1 MLGGLQKLAWKIF
14 TKENGITIK
23 VDALKCIEES
33 LSQLS
38 LLSNEQSTCE
48 ALNFIVST
56 FKTQNKSKIIQKQDI
71 EEIISTL
78 QKNAESIQV
87 LNSNELS
94 TINASQYIRVV
105 SAFEMPKIKFCSH
118 KKTFER

>member
-1 MLGGLQKLAWKIF
+1 MQ
-14 TKENGITIK
+14 
-23 VDALKCIEES
+23 
-33 LSQLS
+33 
-38 LLSNEQSTCE
+38 
-48 ALNFIVST
+48 FIHSVFHKKPYKFSFYFNDFLIAFLY
-56 FKTQNKSKIIQKQDI
+56 FKKQDI

-118 KKTFER
+118 KKAFER